1 LPWETRQRPW
11 IAEVSDPFSKNATE
25 EHGNMFKPYQILHE
39 CNILTNIS
47 GTNLPVVQKNPV
59 LPKTG
64 KPKINHKIRSFVWET
79 NFGFGVPKVYESQ
92 LFMGLEILGYK
103 IPLGDPIISPHFLRN
118 KNQEFPSFSPSKWP
132 QLEGKRPKIQ

>member
-1 LPWETRQRPW
+1 MPWETRQRPW

-79 NFGFGVPKVYESQ
+79 NFGFGLPKVYDSQ
-92 LFMGLEILGYK
+92 LFMGL
-103 IPLGDPIISPHFLRN
+103 PHH
-118 KNQEFPSFSPSKWP
+118 FPSFSSEQEPRIP
-132 QLEGKRPKIQ
+132 IVFPIQMATTGG